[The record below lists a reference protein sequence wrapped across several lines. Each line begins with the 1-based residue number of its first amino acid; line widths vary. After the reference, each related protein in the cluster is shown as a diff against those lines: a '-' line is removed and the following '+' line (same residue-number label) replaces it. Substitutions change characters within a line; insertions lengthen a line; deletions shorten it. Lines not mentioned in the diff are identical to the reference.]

1 MTVTRRTVLQAAAGG
16 FALAPLAR
24 VAADVSGPL
33 PPVDFTGAGLY
44 LYPDWGQ
51 PCAYR
56 VVATGPGNG
65 VLEFRDPAT
74 DALYW
79 TQSLTLTGRFAAK
92 LA

>member
-1 MTVTRRTVLQAAAGG
+1 MTMTRRTVLQAAAGG
-16 FALAPLAR
+16 VLLAPLVPALAH
-24 VAADVSGPL
+24 AATSTQPT
-33 PPVDFTGAGLY
+33 DFAGAGLY

-51 PCAYR
+51 PRAYL
-56 VVATGPGNG
+56 VVPTGPAQS

-74 DALYW
+74 AALCW